1 MIRVVQ
7 LSGKYYGKKIFSI
20 EDDLENIEI
29 FVNEGT
35 PVILVDDISDLENLD
50 IFEEI
55 EMVE

>member
-29 FVNEGT
+29 FVKEGT